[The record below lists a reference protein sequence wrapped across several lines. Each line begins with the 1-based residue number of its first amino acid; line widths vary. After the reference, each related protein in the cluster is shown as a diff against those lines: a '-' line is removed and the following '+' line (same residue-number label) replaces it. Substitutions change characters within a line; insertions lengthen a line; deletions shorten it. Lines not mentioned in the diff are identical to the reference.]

1 VLNIPEEIKELFR
14 ADNLSSATQRHI
26 KLRFFDEGIKMIYP
40 EDTLFPSDDLF
51 PVDQEPVYV
60 IDNSQII
67 SESMTITES
76 LCSSQN
82 LTFGECCASMFEVTV
97 ADVLMDLTGKEFM
110 ATVEIGGY
118 EMALGIYRVES
129 FVREQADRRR
139 KKITA
144 YDRMLNFDIDVADWY
159 QGLTFPLTL
168 KQFRDSLCSYVGVTQ
183 VMAEL
188 PLDNMQL
195 TKTIEPE
202 QLDGRKVLMAI
213 CEINGCF
220 GNIDKTGRLTYKFLG
235 TSGLFPSETLY
246 PDDELFP
253 AEMTNAE
260 TLSYYK
266 QSETH
271 YEDYV
276 VSPIDKVQI
285 RQEEGD
291 VGASYGPGSNCY
303 VIQGNYLVYGKSGQ
317 ELLTIAATLYGQI
330 SGRLYRPCQIVGP
343 ALPWVEVGDGIICYT
358 TDDVIETYCLER
370 TLKGIQGMTDTY
382 VAKGNVEQE
391 QSFGLGDQIIQ
402 LEGKTAV
409 IKKSVEEVSIRV
421 TDLKEETEAQF
432 KVTAEQILQE
442 VTRAQQAE
450 ASLKIRADE
459 IDATVKDFKEDTN
472 AQFKITANQILQKV
486 SKGEVSSQLSV
497 ESDKVTIS
505 GNRLIVNSTNF
516 QLDGDGNA
524 TFSGRVVGGSINIG
538 ANLFVANNSVV
549 RLGDYQVSANGTGTL
564 MSANGYVN
572 ITDIV
577 TSGPSGELARMTIGS
592 DLMREAIELK
602 GTGDIKTA
610 RIYCRQDYYF
620 EGDDWA
626 GSWGVLR
633 MLKQVYNRLDAIR
646 YSIQNIGGNVDW
658 D

>member
-1 VLNIPEEIKELFR
+1 MLNIPEEIKELFR
-14 ADNLSSATQRHI
+14 ADNLGAATQRHI
-26 KLRFFDEGIKMIYP
+26 KLRFFDEEIKMLYP
-40 EDTLFPSDDLF
+40 DDMLFPADDLF
-51 PVDQEPVYV
+51 PIDQEPVYV

-76 LCSSQN
+76 VCSSQN

-118 EMALGIYRVES
+118 EMAMGIYKVDS

-168 KQFRDSLCSYVGVTQ
+168 KQFRDSLCSHVGVTQ
-183 VMAEL
+183 VMTEL
-188 PLDNMQL
+188 PLDGMQL

-220 GNIDKTGRLTYKFLG
+220 GNFDKTGRLTYKFLG
-235 TSGLFPSETLY
+235 TSGLFPSESLY
-246 PDDELFP
+246 PDDELYP
-253 AEMTNAE
+253 SEMTNAE
-260 TLSYYK
+260 MLSYYK

-276 VSPIDKVQI
+276 VNPIDKVQI

-291 VGASYGPGSNCY
+291 VGATYGPGSNCF
-303 VIQGNYLVYGKSGQ
+303 VVQGNYLVYGKSGQ
-317 ELLTIAATLYGQI
+317 ELLSIAATLYEQI

-370 TLKGIQGMTDTY
+370 TMKGIQGMMDTY
-382 VAKGNVEQE
+382 EAQGSIEQE
-391 QSFGLGDQIIQ
+391 QRTGLNEQIIQ

-409 IKKSVEEVSIRV
+409 IKKSVEEVSVRI
-421 TDLKEETEAQF
+421 TDLKEYTEAQF
-432 KVTAEQILQE
+432 KVTADQILAE
-442 VTRAQQAE
+442 VTRAKDAE
-450 ASLKIRADE
+450 ASLSIKADG
-459 IDATVKDFKEDTN
+459 IATSVTNLKNDTN
-472 AQFKITANQILQKV
+472 SKFEQTAQQISLKV

-497 ESDKVTIS
+497 EPDAITIKTNRLSWESDFSSMTSDGKLTCRNIVAINGSFSGNLSSANFYSNGSAVGFGDYYVSADGANVLRSNNGWFKVNSQGPPEGSPGGSYSSLYVGGEGYGGVTIN
-505 GNRLIVNSTNF
+505 GI
-516 QLDGDGNA
+516 
-524 TFSGRVVGGSINIG
+524 GGIECG
-538 ANLFVANNSVV
+538 
-549 RLGDYQVSANGTGTL
+549 
-564 MSANGYVN
+564 
-572 ITDIV
+572 DIV
-577 TSGPSGELARMTIGS
+577 ALNCDLAHGSSRVWALGETI
-592 DLMREAIELK
+592 DWFWEQFQELK
-602 GTGDIKTA
+602 D
-610 RIYCRQDYYF
+610 R
-620 EGDDWA
+620 
-626 GSWGVLR
+626 
-633 MLKQVYNRLDAIR
+633 
-646 YSIQNIGGNVDW
+646 VDNLS
-658 D
+658 